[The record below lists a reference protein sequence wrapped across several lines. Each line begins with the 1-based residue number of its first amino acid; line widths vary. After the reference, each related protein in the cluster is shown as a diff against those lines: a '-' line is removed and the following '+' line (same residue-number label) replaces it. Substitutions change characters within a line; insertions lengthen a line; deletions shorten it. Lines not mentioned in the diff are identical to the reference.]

1 MTTTHQH
8 ASPEAALTPCNV
20 LGELVD
26 AHCIVIDQLIDACH
40 SINTRNYCAMPAEGI
55 SPLGMHI
62 RHIIEFYQELTRVL
76 DHAVPDIICY
86 DNRQRNMLLEN
97 SPHEAVDT
105 LEHIKEVIRSHIVND
120 RQFILQAILC
130 VGQAPTKIASS
141 LYRECHYVL
150 DHAIHHMA
158 MIKMIAGMMGVSLPD
173 SFGVAYSTQ
182 SHRNTQAA

>member
-1 MTTTHQH
+1 MNATHQH
-8 ASPEAALTPCNV
+8 VSPEPTLTSCSV
-20 LGELVD
+20 LGELAD
-26 AHCIVIDQLIDACH
+26 AHCIVIDQLLDACNRI
-40 SINTRNYCAMPAEGI
+40 STSNYCNIPAEGI

-62 RHIIEFYQELTRVL
+62 RHIIEFYQELVRVL

-97 SPHEAVDT
+97 SPQEAVDA
-105 LEHIKEVIRSHIVND
+105 LAHIKEIMCSHIVND

-130 VGQAPTKIASS
+130 VGQPPTKIASS

-158 MIKMIAGMMGVSLPD
+158 MIKIIAGMMGTALPD
-173 SFGVAYSTQ
+173 GFGVAYSTQ
-182 SHRNTQAA
+182 THRNTQAA